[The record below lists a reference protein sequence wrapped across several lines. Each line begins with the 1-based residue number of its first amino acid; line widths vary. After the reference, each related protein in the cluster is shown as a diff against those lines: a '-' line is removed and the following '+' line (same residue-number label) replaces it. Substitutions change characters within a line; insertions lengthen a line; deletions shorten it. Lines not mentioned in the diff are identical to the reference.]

1 MNLHDAVAKIQ
12 GTNWTYNNNF
22 DIQFLFDDKNKIV
35 KSEECRKLK
44 ELGQNMSLYIKSFQV
59 PQIGTSNVIDKFIL
73 DRPRIAMGMWESTSF
88 DLDFY
93 DFDCMNLYKMFV
105 SYVSKERY
113 AYFDDYKFQV
123 KLTKYT
129 DHKGEQGSDGTY
141 GEEVLTLGNCYITN
155 VSSINFSNES
165 EAQIVEFSIQIKS
178 ASLEADSG
186 FLKLKDKSEKD
197 SKKDSKKE

>member
-35 KSEECRKLK
+35 KSEECRKLA
-44 ELGQNMSLYIKSFQV
+44 ELGETMSLYIKSFQV

-113 AYFDDYKFQV
+113 AYFDDYKFKVQ
-123 KLTKYT
+123 LTKYV
-129 DHKGEQGSDGTY
+129 DHRGETAKDSKDNPY
-141 GEEVLTLGNCYITN
+141 GEVVIVLDNCYITN
-155 VSSINFSNES
+155 VSSINFNNES

-178 ASLEADSG
+178 ASLDAAGG
-186 FLKLKDKSEKD
+186 FLKLKDKSEKE
-197 SKKDSKKE
+197 SKKE